1 MIGSHGDGVPLAL
14 SSCRSATA
22 VHEYLVIAGVVVV
35 QHIVDLGNIEAASC
49 EIGDDED
56 ARFSLPEV
64 VQRIGTLLHV
74 HFSINSEARVQL
86 ADEGEQI
93 IDVEPG

>member
-22 VHEYLVIAGVVVV
+22 VHEYLVIARVVVM
-35 QHIVDLGNIEAASC
+35 QHIIDLGNIETARC
-49 EIGDDED
+49 EIGDDENG
-56 ARFSLPEV
+56 RFSLPEA

-74 HFSINSEARVQL
+74 HFSVNSEARVQL
-86 ADEGEQI
+86 SDEGEQI